1 MATYKKNNNR
11 PNRHRDTEALNEVQE
26 TAQLHQEST
35 TAEVFDALDAGATRT
50 EDWVKRNQKTIII
63 TLAAIAV
70 LGLGYLLYQQFV
82 KAPNEKNA
90 ANELFFA
97 QQFFDEAMQATDAK
111 AQDSLF
117 KVAINGGKGKYGYKQ
132 IAEKYSGTKAANL
145 AQYGMGMSYM
155 RIGDYNNAIKHLKEF
170 DADDDIFGALAYGN
184 IGDAYLQQ
192 KNNTE
197 ALNYYIKAF
206 EHSNNDFVTPIYL
219 KKAGIAAS
227 LQGKNQDA
235 LKYYERI
242 KNEYP
247 TSEQARTIDIFIGKI
262 SQ

>member
-1 MATYKKNNNR
+1 MATYKKNDNR
-11 PNRHRDTEALNEVQE
+11 PNKNRLTEEEKEVQ
-26 TAQLHQEST
+26 LHKEST

-50 EDWVKRNQKTIII
+50 EDWVKRNQKTIVGV
-63 TLAAIAV
+63 LLGIAV
-70 LGLGYLLYQQFV
+70 IGLGYLLYQQFV
-82 KAPNEKNA
+82 KLPNEKNA

-97 QQFFDEAMQATDAK
+97 QRFFDEAMEADNKQ

-117 KVAINGGKGKYGYKQ
+117 KVSIKGGRGKYGFEQ

-145 AQYGMGMSYM
+145 AEYGMGMAYM
-155 RIGDYNNAIKHLKEF
+155 RLGEYNNAITHLKAF
-170 DADDDIFGALAYGN
+170 SSTDDIYGALAYGN

-192 KNNTE
+192 KNNAE

-206 EHSNNDFVTPIYL
+206 EQSNNEFVTPLYL
-219 KKAGIAAS
+219 KKAGIAAT
-227 LQGKNQDA
+227 LQGKTADA

-247 TSEQARTIDIFIGKI
+247 NSEEARTIDILIGKI